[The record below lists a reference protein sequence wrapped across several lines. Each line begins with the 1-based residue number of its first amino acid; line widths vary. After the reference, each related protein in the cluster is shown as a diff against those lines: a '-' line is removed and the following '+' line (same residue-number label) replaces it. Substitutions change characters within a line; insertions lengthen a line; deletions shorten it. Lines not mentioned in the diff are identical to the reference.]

1 MNNTNEINRNV
12 LSLED
17 VYVVD
22 VEWKEVVVEVSAVKF
37 MNKPIYLRNNPAK
50 TYIRQRAWAY
60 LADEDIL
67 QMMYID
73 ASRESADSKLLD
85 DYIL

>member
-22 VEWKEVVVEVSAVKF
+22 VEGKEVVVIEVDAVKF
-37 MNKPIYLRNNPAK
+37 TK
-50 TYIRQRAWAY
+50 
-60 LADEDIL
+60 
-67 QMMYID
+67 
-73 ASRESADSKLLD
+73 
-85 DYIL
+85 